1 MSNSPRSRWYNQAR
15 RGFRS
20 MHVQHSLPQS
30 RGPAGV
36 APVLLTPLATP
47 APWPWACSA
56 TSALG
61 CTEDE
66 MPADFGAS
74 PPPSPVAA
82 AVQTVLAATPRWA
95 VPARRHPRLVPPPPR
110 WSQDHPQF
118 TRCDT
123 KFSGVPT
130 TSTTQRA
137 YAPLTIARTF
147 PNMRHKPGLLVPGIV
162 LNRASLLALAC

>member
-1 MSNSPRSRWYNQAR
+1 
-15 RGFRS
+15 

-74 PPPSPVAA
+74 PPPSPVVA
-82 AVQTVLAATPRWA
+82 AVQTVLAATPQWA
-95 VPARRHPRLVPPPPR
+95 VPAAGLHQLLPIARNPKSGSQALLNQQLDVADAGIHVAFHRLPGGPKTTLS
-110 WSQDHPQF
+110 SQDATQNSPASPQPPQPKEL
-118 TRCDT
+118 T
-123 KFSGVPT
+123 PT
-130 TSTTQRA
+130 
-137 YAPLTIARTF
+137 
-147 PNMRHKPGLLVPGIV
+147 
-162 LNRASLLALAC
+162 

>member
-15 RGFRS
+15 RGVRS
-20 MHVQHSLPQS
+20 MHVQHSLPQP

-61 CTEDE
+61 CTADE

-74 PPPSPVAA
+74 PPPSPVVA
-82 AVQTVLAATPRWA
+82 AVQTVLAATPQWA
-95 VPARRHPRLVPPPPR
+95 VPAAGLHKLRAIARHPKSGS
-110 WSQDHPQF
+110 SQ
-118 TRCDT
+118 
-123 KFSGVPT
+123 
-130 TSTTQRA
+130 A
-137 YAPLTIARTF
+137 
-147 PNMRHKPGLLVPGIV
+147 LLNQHHDV
-162 LNRASLLALAC
+162 ADA